1 MYPSS
6 ATSIEGI
13 AAVHHAAGLTDNL
26 VANNTATD
34 TDEASNAS
42 VSTKQL
48 VS

>member
-6 ATSIEGI
+6 ATFIEGI
-13 AAVHHAAGLTDNL
+13 AAVHHAGLTDNL

>member
-13 AAVHHAAGLTDNL
+13 AAVHHAGLTDNL
-26 VANNTATD
+26 VANTATD
-34 TDEASNAS
+34 TDEASIAS